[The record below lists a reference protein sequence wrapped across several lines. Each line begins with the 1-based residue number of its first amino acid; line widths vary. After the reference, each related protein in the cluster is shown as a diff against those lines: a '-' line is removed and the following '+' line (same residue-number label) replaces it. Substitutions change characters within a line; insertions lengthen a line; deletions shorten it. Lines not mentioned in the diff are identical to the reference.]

1 MASLAESLTSGEPD
15 RQVARVAMRDI
26 HRGISLLQ
34 HPLPMNSSFYCPDN
48 IGDFVD
54 LGASVWQQ
62 QNALPSVF
70 ESLKQQVKRECF
82 SEIDTVFQSFCDRSW
97 GFGSAEEY
105 EQLLGDSQWV
115 NSKLIDQ
122 FVSAVA
128 VLRTDVFFIT
138 PDNCDFVCLNED
150 SIHWR
155 LNFKSAIVSSKFQF
169 FIAIVS
175 LKRDFQTMR
184 SAQDPGYHWIVAI
197 GDVAKGISWIY
208 DPMHNPQERICHDR
222 YTQAYVILDRVF
234 CFVKKR
240 KIGFQKIENADFTT
254 FCQQADGIHCGVW
267 SMYYTLHWCV
277 DECEYY
283 QTVCRAAKNLPH
295 LAVSLRRAICS
306 DLLRH
311 PAILDISLLKPRS
324 PAISTTRPE
333 FWTLTPNL
341 NIASALQERCEGGRF
356 IPADKLSMHRNVC
369 FYSSGR
375 HFAKVYRF
383 SWPIP
388 NRDVALLTSA
398 LHEAAATI
406 AVCSKRPK
414 WKFKVF
420 GVVTQGAYASYV
432 HICICR
438 NMLIPRKVSTQ
449 EAIKEF
455 LKILRKTGICH
466 GDCHINN
473 ILFGINGVLEA
484 FDFERCFVPIDQS
497 DSSISSVIEAF
508 VKAASHEDLKNHLP
522 KFKELGLERT
532 RGYFSK
538 LALECLGS
546 AGKLFALDKDAL
558 AETFWGQHT

>member
-1 MASLAESLTSGEPD
+1 
-15 RQVARVAMRDI
+15 
-26 HRGISLLQ
+26 
-34 HPLPMNSSFYCPDN
+34 
-48 IGDFVD
+48 
-54 LGASVWQQ
+54 
-62 QNALPSVF
+62 
-70 ESLKQQVKRECF
+70 
-82 SEIDTVFQSFCDRSW
+82 
-97 GFGSAEEY
+97 
-105 EQLLGDSQWV
+105 
-115 NSKLIDQ
+115 
-122 FVSAVA
+122 
-128 VLRTDVFFIT
+128 
-138 PDNCDFVCLNED
+138 
-150 SIHWR
+150 
-155 LNFKSAIVSSKFQF
+155 
-169 FIAIVS
+169 
-175 LKRDFQTMR
+175 
-184 SAQDPGYHWIVAI
+184 
-197 GDVAKGISWIY
+197 
-208 DPMHNPQERICHDR
+208 
-222 YTQAYVILDRVF
+222 
-234 CFVKKR
+234 
-240 KIGFQKIENADFTT
+240 
-254 FCQQADGIHCGVW
+254 
-267 SMYYTLHWCV
+267 MYYTLHWCV

-311 PAILDISLLKPRS
+311 PAILDISLLKLRS

-438 NMLIPRKVSTQ
+438 NMLLPRKVSPS
-449 EAIKEF
+449 EAINGF
-455 LKILRKTGICH
+455 LKMLRKTGICH

-473 ILFGINGVLEA
+473 ILLGINGVLEA
-484 FDFERCFVPIDQS
+484 FDFERV
-497 DSSISSVIEAF
+497 
-508 VKAASHEDLKNHLP
+508 
-522 KFKELGLERT
+522 
-532 RGYFSK
+532 
-538 LALECLGS
+538 
-546 AGKLFALDKDAL
+546 LF
-558 AETFWGQHT
+558 Q